1 MKIEL
6 PHVGESV
13 TEGIL
18 GKWLKNVGDSV
29 QEYDPLVE
37 VVTDK
42 VNMEMPSPVTG
53 ILKNILVE
61 EGQTVPM
68 GTVIAEITVDGEKD
82 IPEDELPSTKSNKSD
97 IKTSYISARTGTL
110 IKGVAPVGPTGSAGP
125 MVTKD
130 EKLRLSPAVVRLA
143 NQHGIDLSTVNG
155 TGIGGRITRK
165 DVQLHIDSNKT
176 STSIDT
182 SKLALQDSAEF
193 DRVNLTPIRR
203 MIADNMSRSA
213 SEIPEAWTMVEVD
226 MTNLVDL
233 RNRIKLDFQHTHSI
247 NITYLSFVLQIV
259 AESLKNN
266 PLINSVWDGDSILL
280 KRQINIG
287 VAVATEMG
295 LLVPVVKNVD
305 SSNIQDL
312 AKTIDDITTRA
323 RGGSLKVDDVQGGTF
338 TVNNTGAIG
347 SVIGK
352 ALINHPQ
359 AAILNTESIVKR
371 PVVIDDSI
379 TIRSMMN
386 LCFTFDHRIIDG
398 AQAGAFVTEIKQ
410 RLESIDVDMDVV

>member
-1 MKIEL
+1 VKIEL
-6 PHVGESV
+6 PQVGESV
-13 TEGIL
+13 TEGII
-18 GKWLKNVGDSV
+18 GKWLKNIGDPV

-68 GTVIAEITVDGEKD
+68 GTVIAEITVDGETD
-82 IPEDELPSTKSNKSD
+82 PLDDELPATESSKSD
-97 IKTSYISARTGTL
+97 IKTSDISARTGTL
-110 IKGVAPVGPTGSAGP
+110 IKGVSPVGPTGSAGP

-143 NQHGIDLSTVNG
+143 NQYGIDLSTVKG

-165 DVQLHIDSNKT
+165 DVQLHIDSNQT
-176 STSIDT
+176 STPTDT
-182 SKLALQDSAEF
+182 SKLDTRGSSEF
-193 DRVNLTPIRR
+193 DKVNLTPVRR

-226 MTNLVDL
+226 VTNLVDL
-233 RNRIKLDFQHTHSI
+233 RNRIKPDFQHAHNI

-259 AESLKNN
+259 AGSLKNN
-266 PLINSVWDGDSILL
+266 PLINSVWGRDSILL

-287 VAVATEMG
+287 VAVATEEG
-295 LLVPVVKNVD
+295 LLVPVVKNAD
-305 SSNIQDL
+305 SLNIQNL
-312 AKTIDDITTRA
+312 AKTVDDITTRA
-323 RGGSLKVDDVQGGTF
+323 RTGNLKVDDVQGGTF

-352 ALINHPQ
+352 ALINYPQ

-386 LCFTFDHRIIDG
+386 LCLTFDHRIIDG
-398 AQAGAFVTEIKQ
+398 AQAGAFVTEIKK
-410 RLESIDVDMDVV
+410 RLESIDVNLDVV